1 MNAEKK
7 IAVVTGKAYGSAYVA
22 LASTAAGSDFTFAC
36 EGAVIAPTTPEAA
49 VVFLNGVSEDN
60 AKQAQEYADNEA
72 DAFTAA
78 ANGYVDRVITA
89 EDTKSALTSAI
100 EATSSKR
107 VVTPAKKHVNFVY

>member
-1 MNAEKK
+1 MGRCGYRSHNSRSGCC
-7 IAVVTGKAYGSAYVA
+7 I
-22 LASTAAGSDFTFAC
+22 
-36 EGAVIAPTTPEAA
+36 
-49 VVFLNGVSEDN
+49 LNGVSEDN

>member
-1 MNAEKK
+1 MRFVQQEHRLRLG
-7 IAVVTGKAYGSAYVA
+7 V
-22 LASTAAGSDFTFAC
+22 
-36 EGAVIAPTTPEAA
+36 PEAA